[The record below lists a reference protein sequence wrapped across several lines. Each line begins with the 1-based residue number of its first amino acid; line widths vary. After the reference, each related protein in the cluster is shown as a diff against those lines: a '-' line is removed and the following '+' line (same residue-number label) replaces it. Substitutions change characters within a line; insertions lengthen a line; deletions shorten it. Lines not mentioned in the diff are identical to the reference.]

1 MEEEELELA
10 LHSLLNSN
18 LETLAVTVSREAK
31 WRHVKHVLATLSD
44 QISVRESGMMALVWR
59 RGSGEGEG
67 VV

>member
-1 MEEEELELA
+1 VVEEELELA
-10 LHSLLNSN
+10 LDSLLNSN
-18 LETLAVTVSREAK
+18 LKTLAVTVSREAR

-44 QISVRESGMMALVWR
+44 QSSERESGVMALVWR